1 VRCVAIP
8 LLLAIGFSLRVASV
22 AASETISSRIP
33 RSQVHSSALIAI
45 GYSRRLHAL
54 EVEFVNGAVYRY
66 LDVPA
71 QLYRDLIG
79 AASKARFYD
88 ENVRGHFR
96 SVHVKTS
103 HSED

>member
-1 VRCVAIP
+1 MRRAAIP
-8 LLLAIGFSLRVASV
+8 LLLAIAFSAS
-22 AASETISSRIP
+22 AAATETINSRIP
-33 RSQVHSSALIAI
+33 RSRVSSSALVAV

-71 QLYRDLIG
+71 QIYRDLIS

-96 SVHVKTS
+96 SVHVKAWQ
-103 HSED
+103 SED